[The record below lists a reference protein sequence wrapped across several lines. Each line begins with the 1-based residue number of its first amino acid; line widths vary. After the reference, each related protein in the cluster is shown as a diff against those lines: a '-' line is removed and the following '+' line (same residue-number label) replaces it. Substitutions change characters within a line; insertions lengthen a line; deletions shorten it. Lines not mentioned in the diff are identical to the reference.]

1 ANQSLHKDIKGFSLE
16 VEDIFNNYP
25 WYGNLRELK
34 NVVKRTALLC
44 DEEYIEAR
52 LLPFEIRNYQKLFFE
67 EPLNTITTSY
77 SFPLQESPFMEEKNL
92 SSSATTLKGAMIDME
107 YQLILKTL
115 AKCNFNKSKAAK
127 MLKIDRR
134 TLYNKMNLYRELN
147 R

>member
-1 ANQSLHKDIKGFSLE
+1 
-16 VEDIFNNYP
+16 
-25 WYGNLRELK
+25 
-34 NVVKRTALLC
+34 
-44 DEEYIEAR
+44 
-52 LLPFEIRNYQKLFFE
+52 
-67 EPLNTITTSY
+67 
-77 SFPLQESPFMEEKNL
+77 
-92 SSSATTLKGAMIDME
+92 MIDME